1 MSLPAPL
8 NKHVAQEWLTW
19 ARAHHHAEGCSC
31 RGCLSAR
38 RALCSGVQ
46 ALTTVDAASA
56 QLGLLASEGRL
67 FGRQRIALA

>member
-1 MSLPAPL
+1 MSLPVPL

-38 RALCSGVQ
+38 RTLSNGAVVGTV
-46 ALTTVDAASA
+46 VDAASA
-56 QLGLLASEGRL
+56 QLGLVSEGRL